1 MRPLNT
7 PKVPARV
14 DHLLIAEMV
23 DRGARVIDIGC
34 GKGELLALM
43 EAERDVDGRGVELKQ
58 ANVNLCVAR
67 GLSVIQGDADL
78 DLVHYP
84 DKSFDYAILSQ
95 TLQAMRHPR
104 HVLEQL
110 LRIGRHA
117 IVSFTNFGHWRI
129 RLQFLIH
136 GRMPMTPN
144 LPEPWYE
151 TQNIHHCTIK
161 DFLALCELV
170 NAKVE
175 RSVALNAYGQRM
187 GLNLPLAWHN
197 LIGEQA
203 VFLLTQDAKRQERR
217 APSLTSPG

>member
-1 MRPLNT
+1 MRALGTT
-7 PKVPARV
+7 PMIPARV

-23 DRGARVIDIGC
+23 ERNARVVDIGC
-34 GKGELLALM
+34 GDGELLSLLEM
-43 EAERDVDGRGVELKQ
+43 QRDVDGRGIELIQ
-58 ANVNLCVAR
+58 SNVNLCVAR
-67 GLSVIQGDADL
+67 GLSVIQGDADR

-95 TLQAMRHPR
+95 TLQATRHPR

-117 IVSFTNFGHWRI
+117 IVSFPNFGHWRV
-129 RLQFLIH
+129 RLQFLIQ
-136 GRMPMTPN
+136 GRMPVTPN
-144 LPEPWYE
+144 LPEPWHQ

-161 DFLALCELV
+161 DFLELCEAV
-170 NAKVE
+170 DAKVE
-175 RSVALNAYGQRM
+175 RTVALNAYGMRM

-203 VFLLTQDAKRQERR
+203 VFLLTRN
-217 APSLTSPG
+217 G